1 MNIAIV
7 VKNLAFYTF
16 TFLLLFVIG
25 CSQDTNQDTNSKI
38 FENLPTIKKVPS
50 FSGKLDNGK
59 NFTEKDI
66 QGSITIVSFFFAS
79 CSDICPRMNS
89 VLADIVARHTSKKMT
104 FVSITVDPENDTIQ
118 ALEKYRKQHI
128 YNDSR
133 WKFLRIEKDSLLT
146 LTINGFMVG
155 SSENPANH
163 SARFILLDDKSQIRA
178 YFDPFDKEKLRELE
192 NILSEISKK

>member
-1 MNIAIV
+1 
-7 VKNLAFYTF
+7 
-16 TFLLLFVIG
+16 
-25 CSQDTNQDTNSKI
+25 
-38 FENLPTIKKVPS
+38 
-50 FSGKLDNGK
+50 
-59 NFTEKDI
+59 
-66 QGSITIVSFFFAS
+66 
-79 CSDICPRMNS
+79 MNS
-89 VLADIVARHTSKKMT
+89 VLADIVARYTSKKMT
-104 FVSITVDPENDTIQ
+104 FVSITVDPENDTMQ
-118 ALEKYRKQHI
+118 ALEKYRKKHI

-155 SSENPANH
+155 SSDNPANH

>member
-7 VKNLAFYTF
+7 VKNLASYTF

-66 QGSITIVSFFFAS
+66 QGSIPRVSFFFAS

-89 VLADIVARHTSKKMT
+89 VLADIVARHTSKEMT
-104 FVSITVDPENDTIQ
+104 FVSITVDPENDTMQ
-118 ALEKYRKQHI
+118 ALEKYRKKHI

-155 SSENPANH
+155 SSDNPANH